1 MKDPIINDILVKAL
15 SGEELNPQEQVLFD
29 EWLAADEGNRA
40 MYANWKDETYFRQKL
55 MEVHQIDVAE
65 AKRKIDEKI
74 AANGSVIPLW
84 RNWIQYAAAA
94 MLFIA
99 VSTYFWINRS
109 TPATPPQTD
118 TNTIVHQ
125 NDIAPGQ
132 NKAVLTLSDG
142 RKIAL
147 DSNSVNSLDEQGNLI
162 KNKNG
167 QLVYEP
173 GSKHANEV
181 LYNTLTT
188 ARGETYS
195 IILSDGSTV
204 TLNSASSIRYPIV
217 FPNGER
223 KIEITGE
230 AFFDVTHDATHP
242 FVVSKGGIDVTVL
255 GTQFN
260 VNIYEEEVPR
270 VTLIKG
276 SVKVTLEKQQP
287 VIIKPGQQAF
297 VFDNDQLKVTDQV
310 NLEAVMAWKNGRFY
324 FDNASITSVMT
335 QLQRWYNIEVVYEG
349 AKPTQVFGGE
359 LQRNLNL
366 SQVIRALEHT
376 GVRFKME
383 GRKVIVMQ

>member
-1 MKDPIINDILVKAL
+1 MKDPIINDILYKAI
-15 SGEELNPQEQVLFD
+15 SGDELDAREQALFD
-29 EWLAADEGNRA
+29 EWLAADEGNQA

-55 MEVHQIDVAE
+55 MEVHQIDIAA

-74 AANGSVIPLW
+74 AAGGRVIPLW
-84 RNWIQYAAAA
+84 RSWIQYAAAVV
-94 MLFIA
+94 IVA
-99 VSTYFWINRS
+99 VVAYFWINRS
-109 TPATPPQTD
+109 TPATPQQ
-118 TNTIVHQ
+118 TNTNNIVHQ
-125 NDIAPGQ
+125 NDVAPGQ

-142 RKIAL
+142 RRIAL
-147 DSNSVNSLDEQGNLI
+147 DSNNVNSLSEQGNLI

-167 QLVYEP
+167 QLVYQK
-173 GSKHANEV
+173 GSQHANEI

-195 IILSDGSTV
+195 IVLSDGSTV

-223 KIEITGE
+223 KIEVTGE

-242 FVVSKGGIDVTVL
+242 FVVSKGGIEVTVL

-260 VNIYEEEVPR
+260 VNTYEEEVPR

-297 VFDNDQLKVTDQV
+297 VSSSNQLQVTDHV

-366 SQVIRALEHT
+366 SQIIRALEHT